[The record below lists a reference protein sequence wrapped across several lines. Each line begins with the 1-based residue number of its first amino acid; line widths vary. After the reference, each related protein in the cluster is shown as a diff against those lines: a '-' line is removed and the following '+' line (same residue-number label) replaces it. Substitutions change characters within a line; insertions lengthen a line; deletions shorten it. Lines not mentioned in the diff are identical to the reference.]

1 MHRDRSRSS
10 ASAVGTYQHHPG
22 FVMAGITF
30 AQPRRY
36 CRNLMFQTNKAL
48 KSTGSGNL
56 GTAGTASG
64 TNHQEHTTV
73 RTVRSAS
80 PVYRIHPT
88 AYANY
93 NPDVFSAWVN
103 HLHSILALT
112 PSHLKNVLDHHCPWV
127 NNCLGQYNYG
137 HFIRFLFYVDVTCSY
152 HVFMMAYRV
161 LSSTR
166 NGFWVS
172 PAAYHGVLTSRR
184 SPVRR
189 SSRSP

>member
-22 FVMAGITF
+22 FAMAGITF
-30 AQPRRY
+30 AQPRRCY
-36 CRNLMFQTNKAL
+36 RNLMFRTNKVL
-48 KSTGSGNL
+48 KSTGWGSL

-73 RTVRSAS
+73 RIARSAS
-80 PVYRIHPT
+80 PVCRIHS
-88 AYANY
+88 AACAKH

-103 HLHSILALT
+103 HLHSILAPT
-112 PSHLKNVLDHHCPWV
+112 PSHPENVLDHHCPWV

-152 HVFMMAYRV
+152 HAFMMTSRV
-161 LSSTR
+161 LSSNR

-172 PAAYHGVLTSRR
+172 LAAYRGVSR
-184 SPVRR
+184 P
-189 SSRSP
+189 